1 MASDFLNF
9 LDQQPVREEDEQDT
23 QPLVVPSVTEPVASE
38 PAPSEGG
45 FLDYLNSNPETN
57 LPKTEPLPELEPEDE
72 PPEQED
78 IGIDPELKNLVD
90 QAYTRTVDYFGD
102 LVDEQDTDEILKHIK
117 EEKADKERIMQ
128 QMIDGGRFESREEA
142 LNYLRE
148 TNPESIL
155 LKSDGEA
162 LMGII
167 GNLDATPESQ
177 RDKMLSYLQSENA
190 VTRRVAEATL
200 RNMDESTLGAMNGTI
215 FADEMLNPVTAL
227 ADVPVFAKG
236 AKTAF
241 QEGRYLDAAGNV
253 VGAAVS
259 VLPAGVIAAKSAKG
273 IKKLGKTPEEQLELA
288 RRYNYGGAEL
298 ATLEAAEDARKRASA
313 AAEANA
319 DVSEELIRAFEK
331 KTNKTISTTTDD
343 GRLVIDFD
351 KAKDAG
357 RETAFEAEGKLLD
370 IATTSPDELITSPI
384 LNPDKFDGIVA
395 AAAELKKANPKA
407 FDNDKTIIENL
418 LELTVSKDM
427 IGGQELID
435 MLHKYGLT
443 FEDYVLTVIGS
454 GSDAGKVLNS
464 LSQVR
469 RLKPKNVKDADDV
482 AKKARE
488 DYSFLGLVD
497 RKGVMRVENIR
508 RGGLVSQIATAARNL
523 TSGGI
528 RAPLEGLGNVMD
540 NALYEY
546 AKPIRGGIRDAEGGF
561 VGAGRVLFSGENWR
575 GSFNHMK
582 YMFSRPDVAKG
593 YTDLILSQPQ
603 LAKQFDAM
611 FNNINEIQKL
621 TGRGSGTKMDKLLS
635 ALEDGVDVLNT
646 PNRWQEYLIR
656 RGQFF
661 GELERLTKRE
671 YGIDL
676 IDTLNQGKLKDLI
689 ADSSKVV
696 PEGKDSFLS
705 LVDRSV
711 TKALDVTYAKQP
723 DIEFFRSTSSFIT
736 RNGLTV
742 IAPFPRFMFNSM
754 ELMGQYAGGS
764 LIPLTRKVS
773 SIVIKGQRGPLT
785 EKDRQRISRNLLGVA
800 TVGAAYMYRSS
811 EGVPAEYNQIPVG
824 TEGQMDTTPTYPMA
838 HFLYAGEAT
847 KRLKDGTFD
856 NWFNAKEFAELFV
869 GMNLRTGVGN
879 SILEEMASIAS
890 GADLTSGEAAGRALG
905 RTLGNYLGTWAVP
918 FAQVIDAERAAGIRQ
933 TDFINVAQDPELNFW
948 GTAGK
953 EIKRSFQ
960 QRGMFLSPEAE
971 SELPRKEYPFYPDG
985 KQRLYPEAKFLGA
998 TITNR
1003 PSDEGEY
1010 LQKLGYDYRNFGSK
1024 SKVPSI
1030 QAFEQK
1036 KINEYMTVLV
1046 DIAKNRE
1053 MEELKEYYR
1062 EDNAK
1067 LREEFTETEY
1077 LANMIRPLVKEKIDE
1092 FKAELADGKILQ
1104 GDKYARALTKYRRI
1118 QPDFRKLATTDF
1130 TQRYNRSPDP
1140 LDPDD
1145 LNKLIVIAKA
1155 YKEGY

>member
-1 MASDFLNF
+1 MASDFQNYLKQQREGE
-9 LDQQPVREEDEQDT
+9 LDNQET
-23 QPLVVPSVTEPVASE
+23 QSFESPPITEPVVNDVPTS
-38 PAPSEGG
+38 SSR
-45 FLDYLNSNPETN
+45 FQDYLKSNPETN
-57 LPKTEPLPELEPEDE
+57 LPKTEPIPELEPEVL
-72 PPEQED
+72 PPEQKET
-78 IGIDPELKNLVD
+78 GISPELMDLVA
-90 QAYTRTVDYFGD
+90 QAHTRTIDYFGD
-102 LVDEQDTDEILKHIK
+102 VVDEQDTDEILKHIK
-117 EEKADKERIMQ
+117 EEKAEKESTLQ
-128 QMIDGGRFESREEA
+128 QMIDRGRFESREEA
-142 LNYLRE
+142 LTYLRE
-148 TNPESIL
+148 VNPESIL

-177 RDKMLSYLQSENA
+177 REKMIGYLQSENA

-200 RNMDESTLGAMNGTI
+200 RNMNESTLGAMNGTI

-227 ADVPVFAKG
+227 ADVPVFVKG

-241 QEGRYLDAAGNV
+241 EEGRYLDAAGNV
-253 VGAAVS
+253 IGAGLS
-259 VLPAGVIAAKSAKG
+259 VLPAGVIATKSAKG
-273 IKKLGKTPEEQLELA
+273 IKKLGKTPEEELELA
-288 RRYNYGGAEL
+288 RRYNYGGAQL
-298 ATLEAAEDARKRASA
+298 ATLESAEDARKRASA
-313 AAEANA
+313 AAEANQ
-319 DVSEELIRAFEK
+319 DVSEELIKAFET
-331 KTNKTISTTTDD
+331 KTNKTISTTDAD

-418 LELTVSKDM
+418 LNLTVSEDM

-435 MLHKYGLT
+435 MLHKYGLS

-482 AKKARE
+482 AKKAR
-488 DYSFLGLVD
+488 DAGDF
-497 RKGVMRVENIR
+497 RKGVMRIENIR
-508 RGGLVSQIATAARNL
+508 RGGLVSQVATAARNL
-523 TSGGI
+523 TSGAI

-540 NALYEY
+540 NAIY
-546 AKPIRGGIRDAEGGF
+546 ATQNK
-561 VGAGRVLFSGENWR
+561 GALSGVSEVFSGENWR

-593 YTDLILSQPQ
+593 YTDLILNQPE

-621 TGRGSGTKMDKLLS
+621 TGRGTGSKLDNVLS
-635 ALEDGVDVLNT
+635 VLEDGVDALNT

-656 RGQFF
+656 RGQFI

-689 ADSSKVV
+689 ADSSKIV

-705 LVDRSV
+705 LVDKSV

-723 DIEFFRSTSSFIT
+723 DIEIFRSTSSFIT

-754 ELMGQYAGGS
+754 ELMGQYAGGAS
-764 LIPLTRKVS
+764 IPLARKVS
-773 SIVIKGQRGPLT
+773 SIVMKGQRGPLT

-838 HFLYAGEAT
+838 HFLYAGEAV
-847 KRLKDGTFD
+847 KRLNEGTFD

-890 GADLTSGEAAGRALG
+890 GADLTSGEAAGRAIG

-971 SELPRKEYPFYPDG
+971 SEMPSKEYPFYPDG

-1010 LQKLGYDYRNFGSK
+1010 LQKLGFDYRNFGSK

-1030 QAFEQK
+1030 QAFEQQ

-1046 DIAKNRE
+1046 DVAKNRE
-1053 MEELKEYYR
+1053 MEELKEYYK

-1077 LANMIRPLVKEKIDE
+1077 LANKIRPLVTEKLTE
-1092 FKAELADGKILQ
+1092 FKAKIADGKIMQ
-1104 GDKYARALTKYRRI
+1104 GDKYARALTKYRRL

-1130 TQRYNRSPDP
+1130 TQRYNRSPNP
-1140 LDPDD
+1140 SDPDD

-1155 YKEGY
+1155 YKQGY

>member
-1 MASDFLNF
+1 MASDFFNF
-9 LDQQPVREEDEQDT
+9 LDQQPVREEDEQET
-23 QPLVVPSVTEPVASE
+23 QPLALPSTTETVEDE
-38 PAPSEGG
+38 PTSSKGG
-45 FLDYLNSNPETN
+45 FFDYLNTNPETK
-57 LPKTEPLPELEPEDE
+57 LPKTEPVPELEPEVA
-72 PPEQED
+72 PPEQEETS
-78 IGIDPELKNLVD
+78 ISPELMDLVA
-90 QAYTRTVDYFGD
+90 QAHTRTVDYFGD
-102 LVDEQDTDEILKHIK
+102 VVDEQDTDEILKHIK

-148 TNPESIL
+148 VNPESIL

-200 RNMDESTLGAMNGTI
+200 RNMSESTLGAMNGTI

-227 ADVPVFAKG
+227 ADVPVFVKG

-253 VGAAVS
+253 VGAGLS
-259 VLPAGVIAAKSAKG
+259 VLPAGVIATKSAKG
-273 IKKLGKTPEEQLELA
+273 IKKLGKTPEEELELA
-288 RRYNYGGAEL
+288 RRYNYGGAQL
-298 ATLEAAEDARKRASA
+298 ATLESAEDARKRASA
-313 AAEANA
+313 AAKANQ
-319 DVSEELIRAFEK
+319 DVSEELIKAFET
-331 KTNKTISTTTDD
+331 KTNKTISTTDAD

-418 LELTVSKDM
+418 LKLTVSEDM

-435 MLHKYGLT
+435 MLHKYGLS

-482 AKKARE
+482 AKKAR
-488 DYSFLGLVD
+488 DAGDF
-497 RKGVMRVENIR
+497 RKGVMRIENIR

-523 TSGGI
+523 TSGAI

-546 AKPIRGGIRDAEGGF
+546 ARPIRGGIRDAEGGF
-561 VGAGRVLFSGENWR
+561 VGAGKVLFSGGNWR

-593 YTDLILSQPQ
+593 YTDLILNQPE

-621 TGRGSGTKMDKLLS
+621 TGRGTGSKLDNVLS
-635 ALEDGVDVLNT
+635 VLEDGVDALNT

-656 RGQFF
+656 RGQFI

-689 ADSSKVV
+689 ADSSKIV

-705 LVDRSV
+705 LVDKSV

-723 DIEFFRSTSSFIT
+723 DIEIFRSTSSFIT

-773 SIVIKGQRGPLT
+773 SIVLKGQRGPLT

-838 HFLYAGEAT
+838 HFLYAGEAV
-847 KRLKDGTFD
+847 KRLNEGTFD

-890 GADLTSGEAAGRALG
+890 GADLTSGEAAGRAIG

-971 SELPRKEYPFYPDG
+971 SEMPSKEYPFYPDG

-1010 LQKLGYDYRNFGSK
+1010 LQKLGFDYRNFGSK

-1030 QAFEQK
+1030 QAFEQQ

-1046 DIAKNRE
+1046 DVAKNRE
-1053 MEELKEYYR
+1053 MEELKEYYK

-1077 LANMIRPLVKEKIDE
+1077 LANKIRPLVTEKLTE
-1092 FKAELADGKILQ
+1092 FKAKIADGKIMQ
-1104 GDKYARALTKYRRI
+1104 GDKYARALTKYRRL

-1140 LDPDD
+1140 SDPDD

-1155 YKEGY
+1155 YKQGY

>member
-1 MASDFLNF
+1 MASDFQNYLKQQREGE
-9 LDQQPVREEDEQDT
+9 LDNQET
-23 QPLVVPSVTEPVASE
+23 QSFESPPITEPVVNDVPTS
-38 PAPSEGG
+38 SSR
-45 FLDYLNSNPETN
+45 FQDYLKSNPETN
-57 LPKTEPLPELEPEDE
+57 LPKTEPIPELEPEVL
-72 PPEQED
+72 PPEQKET
-78 IGIDPELKNLVD
+78 GISPELMDLVA
-90 QAYTRTVDYFGD
+90 QAHTRTIDYFGD
-102 LVDEQDTDEILKHIK
+102 VVDEQDTDEILKHIK
-117 EEKADKERIMQ
+117 EEKAEKESTLQ
-128 QMIDGGRFESREEA
+128 QMIDRGRFESREEA
-142 LNYLRE
+142 LTYLRE
-148 TNPESIL
+148 VNPESIL

-177 RDKMLSYLQSENA
+177 REKMIGYLQSENA

-200 RNMDESTLGAMNGTI
+200 RNMSESTLGAMNGTI

-227 ADVPVFAKG
+227 ADVPVFVKG

-241 QEGRYLDAAGNV
+241 EEGRYLDAAGNV
-253 VGAAVS
+253 IGAGLS
-259 VLPAGVIAAKSAKG
+259 VLPAGVIATKSAKG
-273 IKKLGKTPEEQLELA
+273 IKKLGKTPEEELELA
-288 RRYNYGGAEL
+288 RRYNYGGAQL
-298 ATLEAAEDARKRASA
+298 ATLESAEDARKRASA
-313 AAEANA
+313 AAEANQ
-319 DVSEELIRAFEK
+319 DVSEELIKAFET
-331 KTNKTISTTTDD
+331 KTNKTISTTDAD

-418 LELTVSKDM
+418 LNLTVSEDM

-435 MLHKYGLT
+435 MLHKYGLS

-482 AKKARE
+482 AKKAR
-488 DYSFLGLVD
+488 DAGDF
-497 RKGVMRVENIR
+497 RKGVMRIENIR
-508 RGGLVSQIATAARNL
+508 RGGLVSQVATAARNL
-523 TSGGI
+523 TSGAI

-540 NALYEY
+540 NAIY
-546 AKPIRGGIRDAEGGF
+546 ATQNK
-561 VGAGRVLFSGENWR
+561 GALSGVSEVFSGENWR

-593 YTDLILSQPQ
+593 YTDLILNQPE

-621 TGRGSGTKMDKLLS
+621 TGRGTGSKLDNVLS
-635 ALEDGVDVLNT
+635 VLEDGVDALNT

-656 RGQFF
+656 RGQFI

-689 ADSSKVV
+689 ADSSKIV

-705 LVDRSV
+705 LVDKSV

-723 DIEFFRSTSSFIT
+723 DIEIFRSTSSFIT

-754 ELMGQYAGGS
+754 ELMGQYAGGAS
-764 LIPLTRKVS
+764 IPLARKVS
-773 SIVIKGQRGPLT
+773 SIVMKGQRGPLT

-838 HFLYAGEAT
+838 HFLYAGEAV
-847 KRLKDGTFD
+847 KRLNEGTFD

-890 GADLTSGEAAGRALG
+890 GADLTSGEAAGRAIG

-971 SELPRKEYPFYPDG
+971 SEMPSKEYPFYPDG

-1010 LQKLGYDYRNFGSK
+1010 LQKLGFDYRNFGSK

-1030 QAFEQK
+1030 QAFEQQ

-1046 DIAKNRE
+1046 DVAKNRE
-1053 MEELKEYYR
+1053 MEELKEYYK

-1077 LANMIRPLVKEKIDE
+1077 LANKIRPLVTEKLTE
-1092 FKAELADGKILQ
+1092 FKAKIADGKIMQ
-1104 GDKYARALTKYRRI
+1104 GDKYARALTKYRRL

-1130 TQRYNRSPDP
+1130 TQRYNRSPNP
-1140 LDPDD
+1140 SDPDD

-1155 YKEGY
+1155 YKQGY

>member
-23 QPLVVPSVTEPVASE
+23 QPLVVPSVTEPVASK

-45 FLDYLNSNPETN
+45 FLDYLGSNPQTKLPET
-57 LPKTEPLPELEPEDE
+57 KPLPELEPEIA
-72 PPEQED
+72 PPEQEE
-78 IGIDPELKNLVD
+78 ISVSPELMDLVN

-200 RNMDESTLGAMNGTI
+200 RNMNESTLGAMNGTI

-259 VLPAGVIAAKSAKG
+259 VLPAGVIATKSAKG

-288 RRYNYGGAEL
+288 RRYNYGGAQL

-319 DVSEELIRAFEK
+319 DVSEELIRAFER

-418 LELTVSKDM
+418 LELTVSEDM

-469 RLKPKNVKDADDV
+469 RLKPKNIKDADDV

-488 DYSFLGLVD
+488 AGDF
-497 RKGVMRVENIR
+497 RKGVMRIENVR

-540 NALYEY
+540 NAIY
-546 AKPIRGGIRDAEGGF
+546 ATQNKGVRSGVSE
-561 VGAGRVLFSGENWR
+561 VFSGENWR

-593 YTDLILSQPQ
+593 YTDLILNQPQ

-621 TGRGSGTKMDKLLS
+621 TGRGTGSRFDRVVSL
-635 ALEDGVDVLNT
+635 LEDGVDVLNT

-723 DIEFFRSTSSFIT
+723 DIEIFRSTSSFIT

-773 SIVIKGQRGPLT
+773 SIVLKGQRGPLT
-785 EKDRQRISRNLLGVA
+785 EKDRQRITRNLLGVA

-838 HFLYAGEAT
+838 HFLYAGEAV
-847 KRLKDGTFD
+847 KRLMDGTFD

-890 GADLTSGEAAGRALG
+890 GADLTSGEAAGRAVG

-971 SELPRKEYPFYPDG
+971 SELPSKEYPFYPDG

-1010 LQKLGYDYRNFGSK
+1010 LQKLGFDYRNFGSK

-1030 QAFEQK
+1030 QAFEQQ

-1062 EDNAK
+1062 EDNAE

-1077 LANMIRPLVKEKIDE
+1077 LANKIRPLVTEKLTE
-1092 FKAELADGKILQ
+1092 FKAEIADGKIMQ
-1104 GDKYARALTKYRRI
+1104 GDKYARALTKYRRL